1 MKRIQYFEI
10 PGKPPSTNEV
20 LGLFFTKPSRAKFD
34 KMIQDWIKFKKLP
47 TFTEFTRM
55 IGSSFGVERY
65 GALKEEWEK
74 RVCDYA
80 FLHNVKPVEEA
91 CALIF
96 VWHEENKR
104 RDHDNV
110 AGMSTKFIL
119 DGLRASPVFGND
131 GWKWVNGGIL
141 HKTILAVDKKPKVG
155 VYIMEGIPIDV
166 NFAKL
171 KEQIWNTPLKFKANS

>member
-20 LGLFFTKPSRAKFD
+20 LSLLYGKWGPD
-34 KMIQDWIKFKKLP
+34 K
-47 TFTEFTRM
+47 
-55 IGSSFGVERY
+55 Y
-65 GALKEEWEK
+65 GALKEQWEK
-74 RVCDYA
+74 SVCDYA

-155 VYIMEGIPIDV
+155 VWILEGIPIDV
-166 NFAKL
+166 NFGKL
-171 KEQIWNTPLKFKANS
+171 REQIWNTPLKFKANN

>member
-20 LGLFFTKPSRAKFD
+20 LSLLYGKWWPD
-34 KMIQDWIKFKKLP
+34 KY
-47 TFTEFTRM
+47 
-55 IGSSFGVERY
+55 GS
-65 GALKEEWEK
+65 LKEEWEK

-155 VYIMEGIPIDV
+155 VWILEGIPIDV
-166 NFAKL
+166 NFGKL
-171 KEQIWNTPLKFKANS
+171 REQIWNTPLKFKANN

>member
-20 LGLFFTKPSRAKFD
+20 LSLLYGKLGPD
-34 KMIQDWIKFKKLP
+34 KY
-47 TFTEFTRM
+47 
-55 IGSSFGVERY
+55 GS
-65 GALKEEWEK
+65 LKEEWEK
-74 RVCDYA
+74 KVCDYA
-80 FLHNVKPVEEA
+80 FLHNIKQVEEA

-155 VYIMEGIPIDV
+155 VWILEGIPIDV
-166 NFAKL
+166 NFGKL
-171 KEQIWNTPLKFKANS
+171 KEHIWNTPLKFKANN

>member
-20 LGLFFTKPSRAKFD
+20 LSLLYGKWGAD
-34 KMIQDWIKFKKLP
+34 KY
-47 TFTEFTRM
+47 
-55 IGSSFGVERY
+55 GS
-65 GALKEEWEK
+65 LKEEWEK
-74 RVCDYA
+74 KVCDYA

-155 VYIMEGIPIDV
+155 VWIMEGIPIDV
-166 NFAKL
+166 NFGKL
-171 KEQIWNTPLKFKANS
+171 REQIWNTPLKFKANN

>member
-20 LGLFFTKPSRAKFD
+20 LSLLHGKWGPD
-34 KMIQDWIKFKKLP
+34 KY
-47 TFTEFTRM
+47 
-55 IGSSFGVERY
+55 GS
-65 GALKEEWEK
+65 LKEEWEK

-80 FLHNVKPVEEA
+80 FLHNVKTVEEA

-155 VYIMEGIPIDV
+155 VWILEGIPIDV
-166 NFAKL
+166 NFGKL
-171 KEQIWNTPLKFKANS
+171 KEQIWNTPLKFKANN

>member
-34 KMIQDWIKFKKLP
+34 KMIEDWVKFKKLP

-74 RVCDYA
+74 KVCDYA
-80 FLHNVKPVEEA
+80 FLNGVQPVQEA

-96 VWHEENKR
+96 VWYEENKR

-110 AGMSTKFIL
+110 AGMSTKFII
-119 DGLRASPVFGND
+119 DGLRASKAFWND
-131 GWKWVNGGIL
+131 GWRWVNGGIL
-141 HKTILAVDKKPKVG
+141 HKTILANDKKPKVG
-155 VYIMEGIPIDV
+155 VWILEGIPINVPFDA
-166 NFAKL
+166 FR
-171 KEQIWNTPLKFKANS
+171 KEIANTPLKWKANS